1 MATMAKGYSMTT
13 GPVRVMSTLPILQ
26 PIIEGAEAKKKGDG
40 RATEQ
45 NSTTIRGLKQS
56 RWRNCMCEG
65 QLS

>member
-45 NSTTIRGLKQS
+45 NSHHYKRLKTIQVEELHV
-56 RWRNCMCEG
+56 
-65 QLS
+65 